1 VEARRQ
7 LRECRARVEALSAE
21 MRRDAPMREALAQAQ
36 ELIGAVL
43 LPTPAAGSAAAAA
56 AAANTRALD
65 AAGLGGRDTLYS
77 SPTSAACDA
86 LLESRR
92 ALKLAAIAKY
102 MVQRPLA
109 RIKIDRGP
117 LNDLGAIVSRLQLLV
132 ELLDALL
139 DIRMAEQLDDESERR
154 YEEPESPGSG
164 AQSPLGGAAVPRQ
177 VSGERA
183 VALLKHAALL
193 CSTDTRVGYAS
204 LTALTRVTR
213 ATLHELGLCLLRLVQ
228 PRSAAAGEAQGA
240 GVVGTLVESGIAGMV
255 STFSNLFGSSAQM

>member
-1 VEARRQ
+1 
-7 LRECRARVEALSAE
+7 LAE
-21 MRRDAPMREALAQAQ
+21 IERDWTGLAG
-36 ELIGAVL
+36 I
-43 LPTPAAGSAAAAA
+43 
-56 AAANTRALD
+56 
-65 AAGLGGRDTLYS
+65 GRD
-77 SPTSAACDA
+77 
-86 LLESRR
+86 
-92 ALKLAAIAKY
+92 
-102 MVQRPLA
+102 RP
-109 RIKIDRGP
+109 
-117 LNDLGAIVSRLQLLV
+117 RLPP
-132 ELLDALL
+132 
-139 DIRMAEQLDDESERR
+139 RCC
-154 YEEPESPGSG
+154 
-164 AQSPLGGAAVPRQ
+164 RQ